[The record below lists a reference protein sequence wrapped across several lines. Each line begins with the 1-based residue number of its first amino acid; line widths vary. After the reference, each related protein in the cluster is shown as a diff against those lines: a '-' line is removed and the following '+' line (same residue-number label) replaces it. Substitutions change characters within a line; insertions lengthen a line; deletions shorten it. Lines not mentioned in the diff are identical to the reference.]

1 MLNRPMTNEELVTA
15 LAKANSTI
23 ACIKGELK
31 KYKDKFHKTIKAN
44 TKIRNKCSK
53 NKALINRLKYELSH
67 IPVRT
72 IAVVNEKELPCEGP
86 QKFYPKQAV
95 DNAID
100 RVFNDIK
107 AY

>member
-15 LAKANSTI
+15 LAKAKSTI
-23 ACIKGELK
+23 SCLKGELT
-31 KYKDKFHKTIKAN
+31 KYKDKFHKTIRAN
-44 TKIRNKCSK
+44 TKVRNKCSK
-53 NKALINRLKYELSH
+53 NKALIDRLKYELSH

-72 IAVVNEKELPCEGP
+72 IAVVNEKDMSWEGP

-100 RVFNDIK
+100 RVFNEVK